1 MKKSISITLDIAEI
15 IFDIQNKTYLT
26 GRSRSDA
33 LSHERVAA
41 MQANDDEENLD
52 QVRRSVSTA
61 LAHLKTRVGE
71 YLTVDATSARNS
83 LQEAAGSVV
92 LLLAMPSNYNTASLE
107 AIAAAAHDF
116 IVARAVADWFVITDK
131 SDASD
136 YAEAAERAL
145 SALDVALCRRVRP
158 RRPAA
163 S

>member
-61 LAHLKTRVGE
+61 LAQLKTRVGE
-71 YLTVDATSARNS
+71 YLTVDATSARNA
-83 LQEAAGSVV
+83 LLEAAGSVV

-107 AIAAAAHDF
+107 AIAASAHDF

>member
-61 LAHLKTRVGE
+61 LAQLKTRVGE
-71 YLTVDATSARNS
+71 YLKVDATS
-83 LQEAAGSVV
+83 
-92 LLLAMPSNYNTASLE
+92 
-107 AIAAAAHDF
+107 I
-116 IVARAVADWFVITDK
+116 
-131 SDASD
+131 
-136 YAEAAERAL
+136 
-145 SALDVALCRRVRP
+145 P
-158 RRPAA
+158 R
-163 S
+163 

>member
-61 LAHLKTRVGE
+61 LAQLKTRVGE

-107 AIAAAAHDF
+107 AIAASAHDF
-116 IVARAVADWFVITDK
+116 IVARAVA
-131 SDASD
+131 DASD